1 MWHTSEGERILSG
14 AESELI
20 RDVVSWLHDQ
30 VTESLEMGRSY
41 EVGVGLF
48 DQLQPTQQLMM
59 LLETATGLLDPAQE
73 PLPSTAIR
81 EATVYAIYRELFK
94 LIVFEVDISRLDGE
108 STCEIRSQA
117 IAAFEQGISE
127 EEFDPSDGT
136 TEDGLVPAVSST
148 NLADWEYFVEALA
161 DRVLWDRDFEM
172 EYLTADL
179 DPDRAH
185 FVRSICGISDDYY
198 SHVADD
204 PPPNQL
210 GNLHRKLHELT
221 LTY

>member
-1 MWHTSEGERILSG
+1 MWHTSEGKRILSG

-20 RDVVSWLHDQ
+20 RDVVGWLHDR

-41 EVGVGLF
+41 EVGVELF

-59 LLETATGLLDPAQE
+59 LLETATGLLDPLHE
-73 PLPSTAIR
+73 PLHSTAIR
-81 EATVYAIYRELFK
+81 EATVYAVYRELFK
-94 LIVFEVDISRLDGE
+94 LIVFEVDISRLNGK
-108 STCEIRSQA
+108 STCETRSQA
-117 IAAFEQGISE
+117 IAAFEQGISNE
-127 EEFDPSDGT
+127 ELSQGDGA
-136 TEDGLVPAVSST
+136 TEDRLVPAVSST
-148 NLADWEYFVEALA
+148 NLADWEWLVEALA

-172 EYLTADL
+172 EYLSVDL
-179 DPDRAH
+179 DPDRAQL
-185 FVRSICGISDDYY
+185 VRSICGISDDYY